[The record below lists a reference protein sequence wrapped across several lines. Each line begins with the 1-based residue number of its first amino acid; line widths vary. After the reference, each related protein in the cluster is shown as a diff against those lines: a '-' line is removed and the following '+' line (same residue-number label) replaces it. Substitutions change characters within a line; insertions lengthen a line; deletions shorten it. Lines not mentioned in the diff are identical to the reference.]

1 MKIFNWI
8 NIRLVLM
15 LGLLIFYF
23 HLLQNEMKIEKLIN
37 RSRFIGDNT
46 TFIKQETVNKLLIE
60 NKENVSAFKR

>member
-46 TFIKQETVNKLLIE
+46 LL
-60 NKENVSAFKR
+60 